1 MSTTTMAGR
10 YGSRAKTRIEMLRE
24 FIATPTETGCMDFK
38 FSPNAGGYARITVAP
53 FTLDYA
59 HRVVCRW
66 THGDPPSDK
75 HEAAHSC
82 GRRSCVNPSHLRW
95 ATRTENMA
103 DAIEHGTT
111 MRGERSPVSRLTE
124 AQVHE
129 ARKRIAAGS
138 NEKMRKPGS
147 KGAPTDAAF
156 KAAAKTAKPAKPA
169 KKRSK

>member
-1 MSTTTMAGR
+1 MNDVETSVLTGR

-24 FIATPTETGCMDFK
+24 FIAAPNETGCMDFK
-38 FSPNAGGYARITVAP
+38 FSPNAGGYARISVAP

-82 GRRSCVNPSHLRW
+82 GRRSCVNPTHLRW

-103 DAIEHGTT
+103 DAIGHGTT

-129 ARKRIAAGS
+129 IRQRITSGERIALIAKSYGV
-138 NEKMRKPGS
+138 R
-147 KGAPTDAAF
+147 PTAIYSIRNGKSWWWLEEA
-156 KAAAKTAKPAKPA
+156 
-169 KKRSK
+169 S

>member
-1 MSTTTMAGR
+1 VNETPTLAGR
-10 YGSRAKTRIEMLRE
+10 YGSRAKSRIEMLRE
-24 FIATPTETGCMDFK
+24 FIVGASQAECMDFK
-38 FSPNAGGYARITVAP
+38 FSPNAGGYARISVAP

-82 GRRSCVNPSHLRW
+82 GRRSCVNPTHLRW

-124 AQVHE
+124 EQVHE
-129 ARKRIAAGS
+129 ARKRISSGEPVKSIAKSYGVQ
-138 NEKMRKPGS
+138 
-147 KGAPTDAAF
+147 PTAIYSIRSGKSWAWLEDA
-156 KAAAKTAKPAKPA
+156 
-169 KKRSK
+169 S